1 MTDPFADWL
10 AERHSALEGARR
22 SAALDTLLLAS
33 DFAWDELARRPELL
47 SLLGTRPSPA
57 ARQALAPPPDDHP
70 ELADALRRYR
80 RAESLSIVI
89 DDVLGRDAVE
99 TTLARSTRLAEQ
111 CLAIACH
118 AVRRELVARHG
129 EPRDEEGRIQPL
141 VILGLGKLG
150 SGELNFSSDIDL
162 IAAFPSAGETD
173 GRRALDNEEFFG
185 RMVQRISQ
193 LLGDTSAEGFCYRVD
208 WRLRPFGSAGRLALS
223 FDAMEA
229 YYQREGRDWE
239 RFALLRARPVGG
251 DPQAGRE
258 LLERLRPFVWRRY
271 FDYAAL
277 EGLRELKSLVDA
289 EVRRRD
295 REQDLKL
302 GPGGIR
308 EIEFRVQLES
318 IVRGGRDPGLRTGNT
333 LELIALLAE
342 RGILGAAE
350 AAGLAQAYRFL
361 RRLENRVQML
371 RDEQLHR
378 LPEDPHTRERI
389 ARALGHPGFEALLA
403 TLDGHR
409 ERVTAAFERALPQ
422 SAAAA
427 TAPTAEGALWR
438 QVAPLADQSEGPA
451 ETISDP
457 RAADLRRLADTAAV
471 RAMSARGRARLDRI
485 VPLVLAECARH
496 PQVGDGLRR
505 WIDLLSAV
513 AGRTSYLALLAER
526 PALIGRVH
534 ELLLASAWL
543 ARALTESPILL
554 DELLD
559 ARLSGELPGRDG
571 LRRRLAAE
579 LESVEPGDVEQE
591 LERVRQFQQAARL
604 EHALAFLDGRSDA
617 RCTVAGLADI
627 ADGVVERLLAVALRD
642 LARQYGELPG
652 LAADRGIAVI
662 GYGSL
667 GGRELNFGSDLDLVF
682 LYDEGLQA
690 VESTGVRGLDGQ
702 RYLARVAQRLLFLLT
717 TQTAFG
723 PLYEIDARLRPNGNK
738 GMLVITAPAFARYQ
752 REEAWLWE
760 HQALVRARFVAGDPV
775 LGRHFGKL
783 RQSILLATRDPD
795 EVDREVSAMRTRW
808 REALDRS
815 TPESFDL
822 KQGEGGL
829 VDIEFAA
836 QRAVL
841 KLGHKGSK
849 SKGVIPTETA
859 TLLAWLADTGALPA
873 TAASALAE
881 AHARLLDR
889 GLRCTLA
896 LEKRL
901 VPRDEGE
908 ALSYR
913 ASSALPQAS
922 RGPSLTTKPRG
933 QT

>member
-1 MTDPFADWL
+1 VKYPELPSWL
-10 AERHSALEGARR
+10 GERHAALAGGRR
-22 SAALDTLLLAS
+22 SAALDATLLAS
-33 DFAWDELARRPELL
+33 DFAWDEFARRPALL
-47 SLLGTRPSPA
+47 SLLGRRVTAA
-57 ARQALAPPPDDHP
+57 ARAALEAPADDHP

-80 RAESLSIVI
+80 RAESLSMVV
-89 DDVLGRDAVE
+89 DDVLGRDTVE
-99 TTLARSTRLAEQ
+99 TTLARSTRLAER
-111 CLAIACH
+111 CLAIAAA

-162 IAAFPSAGETD
+162 IAAFPSGGETD
-173 GRRALDNEEFFG
+173 GRRPLDNEEFFG

-193 LLGDTSAEGFCYRVD
+193 LLGDTSAEGFCHRVD

-239 RFALLRARPVGG
+239 RFALLRARPVAG
-251 DPQAGRE
+251 DAAAGRE

-318 IVRGGRDPGLRTGNT
+318 IVRGGRDPALRTGNT
-333 LELIALLAE
+333 LALIALLAE
-342 RGILGAAE
+342 RGILESAE
-350 AAGLAQAYRFL
+350 AAGLAEAYRFL

-371 RDEQLHR
+371 RDEQTHR
-378 LPEDPHTRERI
+378 LPEDPQTRERM
-389 ARALGHPGFEALLA
+389 ALSLGYPGFEALLGA
-403 TLDGHR
+403 LDQHR
-409 ERVTAAFERALPQ
+409 GRVTAAFERALPQ
-422 SAAAA
+422 SALPAQAEPAAA
-427 TAPTAEGALWR
+427 SGLWHA
-438 QVAPLADQSEGPA
+438 VAPMAEQSEAPQEA
-451 ETISDP
+451 LADP

-485 VPLVLAECARH
+485 VPLVLAECAARAA
-496 PQVGDGLRR
+496 PADILRR
-505 WIDLLSAV
+505 WVDLLAAI

-534 ELLLASAWL
+534 QLLAASAWL

-559 ARLSGELPGRDG
+559 ARLSEELPDRDA
-571 LRRRLAAE
+571 LTRRLDAE
-579 LESVEPGDVEQE
+579 LSSVEAGDVEQE

-604 EHALAFLDGRSDA
+604 EYALAFLDGRLDA
-617 RCTVAGLADI
+617 LQTVAGLADI
-627 ADGVVERLLAVALRD
+627 ADVIVARLLSVALRD
-642 LARQYGELPG
+642 LARQHGELPG
-652 LAADRGIAVI
+652 LSSARGIAVI

-682 LYDEGLQA
+682 LYEEALQA
-690 VESTGVRGLDGQ
+690 EESRGARTLDGQ

-760 HQALVRARFVAGDPV
+760 HQALVRARFVAGDPELGAAFAALRREV
-775 LGRHFGKL
+775 LL
-783 RQSILLATRDPD
+783 SPRDPAD
-795 EVDREVSAMRTRW
+795 VDRQVEAMRSRW
-808 REALDRS
+808 RDALDRS
-815 TPESFDL
+815 SAERYDL

-836 QRAVL
+836 QRAL
-841 KLGHKGSK
+841 LQLGARHPPQMPA
-849 SKGVIPTETA
+849 IPTETA
-859 TLLAWLADTGALPA
+859 GLLEWLARHAALPEP
-873 TAASALAE
+873 AARALAL

-901 VPRDEGE
+901 VSRAEGD
-908 ALSYR
+908 ALRHRQPGSR
-913 ASSALPQAS
+913 QA
-922 RGPSLTTKPRG
+922 PA
-933 QT
+933 